1 MLTQSDLKTLSQIF
15 AKMDRQDF
23 ATVADMYKQAQATC
37 TRLEAAAFRVGDVVY
52 FDSKRGMRVSGKIQ
66 KINRK
71 TIQVSTATGDWKV
84 SPSLLRKA

>member
-23 ATVADMYKQAQATC
+23 ATVADMYKQAQAMC
-37 TRLEAAAFRVGDVVY
+37 TRREAAVFRVGDTVY
-52 FDSKRGMRVSGKIQ
+52 FDSKRGMRVTGKIQ

-71 TIQVSTATGDWKV
+71 TIHVSTTEGTWKV
-84 SPSLLRKA
+84 SPSLLKSA